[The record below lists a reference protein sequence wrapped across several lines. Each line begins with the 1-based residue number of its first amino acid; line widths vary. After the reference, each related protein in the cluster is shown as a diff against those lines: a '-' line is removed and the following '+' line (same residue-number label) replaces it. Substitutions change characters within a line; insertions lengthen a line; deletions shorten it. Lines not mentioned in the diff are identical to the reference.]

1 LSQLAALSLSAS
13 LTTASSFAAVTDI
26 VVTAREPWS
35 GGKEFGAAGSYQRI
49 QGHITFAV
57 DPRLAANRPIADL
70 QLAPRDLDGRVQ
82 FSSDFVVLR
91 PIDAAKARSTVFL
104 EILNRGRSN
113 AGRVFFAQERNQ
125 GFKVEN
131 LQEIRLR
138 DAFLFEQGF
147 TVAWI
152 GWQFDL
158 PKDVLRLNAPSGG
171 SGTFREAFLADADA
185 ANSGLHSLAD
195 SYCAADA
202 DQPAATLRVKRRFD
216 DPGQMLPRAAWAFA
230 HGTGANPIADP
241 CAILLRGGFV
251 RNRLY
256 EAVYRAAPAPI
267 AGLGLAAVRD
277 FVSYLKFGG
286 IPSPLREHPETQQHV
301 LAYGYSQSARFLR
314 QYLYQGF
321 NADEA
326 GRQGFD
332 AMFIASAGAGR
343 GSFNHRYALPGEA
356 GNSVLSDLRP
366 VDLFP
371 FTDDPERD
379 ALTGAR
385 GGLLNEARK
394 SGTVPKIF
402 YTYSSSEYWAR
413 GGSLLYS
420 SVDGRR
426 EFPLGPQSRLYF
438 FAGTP
443 HGHAPFP
450 PDKLGAEPGGVEA
463 NWNNFAWANWGLRAL
478 LIDLDD
484 WASRGQSPPDSVYP
498 HMGRELVARTAVRFP
513 ANTGLEFPAY
523 LPPMWRMDFG
533 RRFASD
539 GLISHEPPRL
549 GQPYTLLVP
558 QVDADGN
565 DLGGIRLPFLAVPLG
580 TYTGWNYDLPKLAD
594 FHYLAGLIGSFQPFA
609 LSQAQRLA
617 SGDPRPSITERY
629 ADRRDYVQRIRAAT
643 AELIAR
649 RFVRP
654 DDAPAIEQESAAYWD
669 GIVVGK
675 P

>member
-1 LSQLAALSLSAS
+1 
-13 LTTASSFAAVTDI
+13 LTTASSFAAVTGI
-26 VVTAREPWS
+26 VVTSREPWS
-35 GGKEFGAAGSYQRI
+35 GGKEFGAAGSYEKL

-57 DPRLAANRPIADL
+57 DPGLAANRPIADL
-70 QLAPRDLDGRVQ
+70 TLAPRDPDGLVR

-91 PIDAAKARSTVFL
+91 PIDAARSRSTVFL
-104 EILNRGRSN
+104 EILNRGHSN
-113 AGRVFFAQERNQ
+113 ASRVFFTPERNQ
-125 GFKVEN
+125 GLKVED
-131 LQEIRLR
+131 LKDVRLR

-158 PKDVLRLNAPSGG
+158 PKDALGLTAPRGG
-171 SGTFREAFLADADA
+171 SGTFRESFLADADA
-185 ANSGLHSLAD
+185 ASSGLHSLAD

-202 DQPAATLRVKRRFD
+202 DQPTASLRVKRSFD
-216 DPGQMLPRAAWAFA
+216 DTGQVIPRAAWAFA
-230 HGTGANPIADP
+230 HGTRDHPIPDP
-241 CAILLRGGFV
+241 CAILLQGGFV

-256 EAVYRAAPAPI
+256 EALYRAAPAAV

-286 IPSPLREHPETQQHV
+286 IPSPLREHPQTQQHV

-326 GRQGFD
+326 GRPGFD
-332 AMFIASAGAGR
+332 AMFIASAGIGR
-343 GSFNHRYALPGEA
+343 GSFNHRYAMPGEA

-371 FTDDPERD
+371 FTDDPELD

-385 GGLLNEARK
+385 GGLLDAARK

-413 GGSLLYS
+413 GGSLLYA
-420 SVDGRR
+420 SVDGKR
-426 EFPLGPQSRLYF
+426 EFPLGQQSRLYF

-450 PDKLGAEPGGVEA
+450 PDKRGAEPGGVEA

-484 WASRGQSPPDSVYP
+484 WVSRGQSPPDSVYP
-498 HMGRELVARTAVRFP
+498 HVGQELIARTAVRFP
-513 ANTGLEFPAY
+513 ANTGLDFPPY
-523 LPPMWRMDFG
+523 LPPLWRMDFG

-539 GLISHEPPRL
+539 GIISQEPPRL
-549 GQPYTLLVP
+549 GAPYTVLVP

-565 DLGGIRLPFLAVPLG
+565 DSGGIRLPFLAVPLG

-594 FHYLAGLIGSFQPFA
+594 FRYLAGLVGSFQPFA
-609 LSQAQRLA
+609 LSKAQRLA
-617 SGDPRPSITERY
+617 SRDPRPSIAERY
-629 ADRRDYVQRIRAAT
+629 EDRSDYVQRIRTAT

-654 DDAPAIEQESAAYWD
+654 EDAPAIEQESTAYWD
-669 GIVVGK
+669 GIVADK